1 MSKAKGNGN
10 GAPKDRPGDAML
22 ELAAEIQRDDGDW
35 DDWEE
40 CTVRTLIVDHRHAPA
55 PPPAREK
62 EPSMAGVAH
71 AAVQKLPPSHLLIVV
86 LVVALAAAAVGGH
99 KLGLW

>member
-1 MSKAKGNGN
+1 MKGNGKGNGN
-10 GAPKDRPGDAML
+10 GAHHERPGDAML
-22 ELAAEIQRDDGDW
+22 ELAAEIKLDDGVW

-40 CTVRTLIVDHRHAPA
+40 STVRTLIVDHRHQT
-55 PPPAREK
+55 PPPREK
-62 EPSMAGVAH
+62 EPSIAGVAQT
-71 AAVQKLPPSHLLIVV
+71 AVDKLPPSHLLIVV